1 MEKLNITEGV
11 VSEKTREIITKNRR
25 ELSEVEGNILSLA
38 GKDKDVRTILVTSC
52 NNSEGKTISAISLAY
67 ALCNETNLNVLLVDG
82 NLQRP
87 KMHELFNV
95 AESPGLSDFILNGA
109 VNVFKETEFERLMV
123 MPAGTKT
130 SNTLDVFRATDFGD
144 KLAMLRDK
152 FDYVIFDS
160 SSILGS
166 SDTSVAAQKFDGV
179 VFVLE
184 CEKTKWEVLQMAVD
198 KVIKLR
204 GHVMGVIMNKRK
216 YYIPRFLYGKI

>member
-1 MEKLNITEGV
+1 MEKMNISQGTL
-11 VSEKTREIITKNRR
+11 SERVREIITKNRR

-38 GKDKDVRTILVTSC
+38 AKDKDVRTIFVTSC

-67 ALCNETNLNVLLVDG
+67 ALYNETNLNVLLVDG

-87 KMHELFNV
+87 KLHELFNV
-95 AESPGLSDFILNGA
+95 EQSPGLSDFVLEGS
-109 VNVFKETEFERLMV
+109 VNVFRETEFERLMV
-123 MPAGTKT
+123 MPAGTKI
-130 SNTLDVFRATDFGD
+130 SNTLDVFRATDFGE
-144 KLAMLRDK
+144 KMAMLRDK
-152 FDYVIFDS
+152 FDYVIVDS

-198 KVIKLR
+198 KVVKLR
-204 GHVMGVIMNKRK
+204 GHVLGVVMNKRK